1 MSPEQIHPDD
11 LAAYKEMRH
20 ERDRMRGMAE
30 SYYLDVVGK
39 QRQLD
44 ELLAE
49 CDGGDK
55 QVTYTSSEVKEMM
68 MDILRVGGL
77 EDEWVKQRA
86 GELTSLAWPDC

>member
-44 ELLAE
+44 EWLAE
-49 CDGGDK
+49 YDGGDK
-55 QVTYTSSEVKEMM
+55 QVTYTSTEVKEMM

-77 EDEWVKQRA
+77 DSKWLETRS
-86 GELTSLAWPDC
+86 GESDR

>member
-44 ELLAE
+44 EWLAE
-49 CDGGDK
+49 YDGGDK
-55 QVTYTSSEVKEMM
+55 QVTYTSTEVKEMM
-68 MDILRVGGL
+68 QDILRVGGL
-77 EDEWVKQRA
+77 DSKWLETRS
-86 GELTSLAWPDC
+86 GESDR

>member
-1 MSPEQIHPDD
+1 MPPVQVHPDD
-11 LAAYKEMRH
+11 LAAYNEMRH

-44 ELLAE
+44 EWLAE
-49 CDGGDK
+49 YDGGDK

-77 EDEWVKQRA
+77 DERWLETRS
-86 GELTSLAWPDC
+86 GESDR